1 MENCRCHILHSTRQ
15 ACTREDK
22 GGVTSRREE
31 IPPPSAFQ
39 DVGKA
44 AKFQREGNADKA
56 VKAIH
61 QWKIL
66 FRPLSAPFITPVVRV
81 SLAIGPFVVSVRLA
95 RQAGI
100 YWNSVVLHNLYRT

>member
-22 GGVTSRREE
+22 GGVTSRRAE

-44 AKFQREGNADKA
+44 AEFQREGSADKELKFQTTA
-56 VKAIH
+56 NVRH
-61 QWKIL
+61 QWKIQA
-66 FRPLSAPFITPVVRV
+66 SFITPE
-81 SLAIGPFVVSVRLA
+81 S
-95 RQAGI
+95 
-100 YWNSVVLHNLYRT
+100 H